1 MSHFLLFIFRKL
13 LNTFIYS
20 TRHDPLLANAHGLFQ
35 KGLPTQPTHNVLVLF
50 TTILGLILE
59 LAIRHIIGNVVMPL
73 LILETMENQSPNP
86 NKDDNKKSKPKPT
99 ITRSLLQTI
108 TTFHR
113 KEGLI
118 LLLNG
123 FQYAIY
129 YNVKYFIVTG
139 LLSSPI
145 ARFPEPLAHII
156 ASVALAEYHFFRT
169 ASAVLPPAEQMRYV
183 PLDLDFNRWD
193 ALLLPTLLYAVA
205 EAIMMYVPGL
215 LLSPLDPDEVLL
227 LPSDLSGI
235 TALVRSDILV
245 AGLMLVVQVLL
256 LFPAYIVLVLVE
268 GSLVPGDCETL
279 ISLPEKEEQDEKQED
294 DNSNDEMM
302 KWGWDD
308 EEEEEEEECPKQQ
321 GKLIKDIFRL
331 PTPLH
336 VLDVVEM
343 ISVRQLLYCLE
354 LHGQMCLCLVGVAAM
369 VQSVV
374 YLVS

>member
-20 TRHDPLLANAHGLFQ
+20 ARHDPLLANAHGLFQ
-35 KGLPTQPTHNVLVLF
+35 KSLPTQPTHNVLVL
-50 TTILGLILE
+50 TSTILGLILE

-73 LILETMENQSPNP
+73 LILETIENQSPNP

-113 KEGLI
+113 KKGLI
-118 LLLNG
+118 FLLNG

-169 ASAVLPPAEQMRYV
+169 AGAVLPPAEQMRYV

-215 LLSPLDPDEVLL
+215 LLSPLDLDEVLL

-235 TALVRSDILV
+235 TAL
-245 AGLMLVVQVLL
+245 
-256 LFPAYIVLVLVE
+256 
-268 GSLVPGDCETL
+268 
-279 ISLPEKEEQDEKQED
+279 
-294 DNSNDEMM
+294 
-302 KWGWDD
+302 
-308 EEEEEEEECPKQQ
+308 
-321 GKLIKDIFRL
+321 
-331 PTPLH
+331 
-336 VLDVVEM
+336 
-343 ISVRQLLYCLE
+343 
-354 LHGQMCLCLVGVAAM
+354 
-369 VQSVV
+369 
-374 YLVS
+374 